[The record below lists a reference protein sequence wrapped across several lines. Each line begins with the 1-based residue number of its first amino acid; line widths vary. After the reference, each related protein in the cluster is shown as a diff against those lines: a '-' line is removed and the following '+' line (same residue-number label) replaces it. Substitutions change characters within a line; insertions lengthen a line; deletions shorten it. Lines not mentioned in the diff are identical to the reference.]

1 MLNSLSLFWRRL
13 CAASLLAALSLS
25 AAPKDPFK
33 QLDDLWPTP
42 DAARRASGA
51 PGPGYWQ
58 QRADYVIDVEL
69 DEAKQRQLRAY
80 LKQHDRMSRMD
91 NNPQLVK
98 YKEHA
103 GN

>member
-1 MLNSLSLFWRRL
+1 MLKHITLHWRRL
-13 CAASLLAALSLS
+13 CAASLLAAFSLS

-42 DAARRASGA
+42 DATRRASGA

-69 DEAKQRQLRAY
+69 VEVENRGRKSVVLG
-80 LKQHDRMSRMD
+80 KSRDVGGRRIIKKNM
-91 NNPQLVK
+91 
-98 YKEHA
+98 
-103 GN
+103 